1 MSLQKANPYSPN
13 LICKHIKYAVIDK
26 DLFDLL
32 QDEPQRRLLSEVLI
46 KSIETNNN
54 KVVF

>member
-1 MSLQKANPYSPN
+1 MR
-13 LICKHIKYAVIDK
+13 KHIKYAVIDK

-46 KSIETNNN
+46 KSIESNN
-54 KVVF
+54 KAVF